1 MIWYKLVLWHE
12 RGFWGNVIMF
22 NCDINW
28 SCHIKICLMAQS
40 CQKCASQLII
50 MVDNENTFGTTDQ
63 LKSRWISCFCWLH
76 SLGWQVILPSSE
88 LLPTP
93 QILGGNWLNTAVYF
107 YQFPHTYT
115 CIHIY
120 IYIYICIYSYIY
132 ICICIY
138 VYIYICIECVH
149 VYTSACPTLSQS
161 HPHILLVKS
170 NYIDPHV

>member
-120 IYIYICIYSYIY
+120 IYYIYVYIHIYVYSY
-132 ICICIY
+132 ICICIC
-138 VYIYICIECVH
+138 VYIYMYMCI
-149 VYTSACPTLSQS
+149 
-161 HPHILLVKS
+161 
-170 NYIDPHV
+170 YI